1 MIIRRMVGILL
12 ILAAVAGII
21 FSLVGLIEIWR
32 YRPVVTKIVINNLAL
47 SDQALGTTQDVLTI
61 VGQVVQASTADV
73 ASVQATGNA
82 LALLIHDTNPMLDS
96 LISLTNKDLP
106 VAVTATQT
114 SLNSAQ
120 GSALFIDNALAALT
134 NIPFLS
140 VAAYKPDV
148 PLHTALAQ
156 VSTSLNTLIPSLT
169 AINTSLTDGKT
180 NLTVMEAELAKI
192 SDTTQGISDTLTHAQ
207 TVINQYKAATT
218 QLKANVETAQRQ
230 APTWILI
237 ITWIMSFV
245 LGWLL
250 IIQLGLGLQG
260 LDLVRGRRDAH

>member
-1 MIIRRMVGILL
+1 MILRRIVGI
-12 ILAAVAGII
+12 IFVIAAVVGII
-21 FSLVGLIEIWR
+21 FSLLGLTGIWR

-73 ASVQATGNA
+73 ASVQATTNA
-82 LALLIHDTNPMLDS
+82 LALIIHDTNPMLDS

-106 VAVTATQT
+106 AAVSASQT
-114 SLNSAQ
+114 SLESAQ
-120 GSALFIDNALAALT
+120 GSALFIDNALSALT
-134 NIPFLS
+134 SIPFLS

-156 VSTSLNTLIPSLT
+156 VSTSLNSLIPSLT
-169 AINTSLTDGKT
+169 AINTSLTDGKA
-180 NLTVMEAELAKI
+180 NLNVMETELAKI
-192 SDTTQGISDTLTHAQ
+192 SDTTQKISGTLTNAQ
-207 TVINQYKAATT
+207 TVINQYKAATS

-230 APTWILI
+230 APTWILV
-237 ITWIMSFV
+237 ITWIMSFL

-260 LDLVRGRRDAH
+260 LDLVRGRRAVN